1 MKVEKTNLKAQ
12 LSFTLCCDSRGL
24 SVFVMKPGY
33 NGELDTWGEGS
44 EPWTNQEEQCREER
58 PTQHTFHTKKHN
70 RHCEENMPSRTHK
83 NVIV

>member
-33 NGELDTWGEGS
+33 NGELDT
-44 EPWTNQEEQCREER
+44 
-58 PTQHTFHTKKHN
+58 
-70 RHCEENMPSRTHK
+70 
-83 NVIV
+83 